1 MSTHHTSGSSSNNGA
16 SSHNNS
22 LVSRREVRANNMTG
36 ALPSLGPSE
45 MERSHSGTFSFEQL
59 INSLHEQFAH
69 DRQMASQPDAT
80 RCGICYLH
88 FPVNELYYRD
98 EGFYVCHGCEHAL
111 GKQIL
116 PMVRK
121 QQKI

>member
-1 MSTHHTSGSSSNNGA
+1 MSTHHTSNPGNGA
-16 SSHNNS
+16 SSNNNS

-36 ALPSLGPSE
+36 ALPSLGPVE
-45 MERSHSGTFSFEQL
+45 IERSHPGTFNFEQML
-59 INSLHEQFAH
+59 QSLHEQFAH
-69 DRQMASQPDAT
+69 DRQVASQPDST

-88 FPVNELYYRD
+88 FPVNELHYRD
-98 EGFYVCHGCEHAL
+98 EGFYACYGCERAL
-111 GKQIL
+111 GKQTL